1 VSRRA
6 LIVDEPGTIGIRT
19 RPALQPAPGEV
30 LIRPAFCGVCR
41 TDLELVQGDL
51 DPAYVNYPLTLGHEW
66 AGVVEAVGSG
76 VERVKPGSRC
86 VAECIVPCGRCAFCR
101 SGATNVCEIYDELG
115 FTREGGASDQVVVP
129 ERLVHR
135 LEADVAL
142 LDAALVE
149 PSAVVLRGLEKAA
162 PAEGDRVL
170 VVGDGTIGLLAA
182 YLVRLWSPATVD
194 LLGRRPEQAELA
206 DRVGVSRFSTSD
218 ETGAPFDLVVEAAGV
233 PEAVVTSIAAA
244 RRGGTV
250 ALLGLPATTAR
261 VELPADLL
269 VNNDLTIAASFGY
282 TSASWRR
289 LVGLL
294 NEGRIKPGCI
304 VTHRWPLEDHARA
317 FAALAAPEGAR
328 GKILLEIAGEQ

>member
-6 LIVDEPGTIGIRT
+6 LVVDEPGTIGIRT
-19 RPALQPAPGEV
+19 RRALKPGLAEV
-30 LIRPAFCGVCR
+30 VIRPALCGVCR
-41 TDLELVQGDL
+41 TDLELLQGEV
-51 DPAYVNYPLTLGHEW
+51 DPAFVNYPLTLGHEW
-66 AGVVEAVGSG
+66 AGVVEAVGPD
-76 VERVKPGSRC
+76 VESVEPGDRC

-115 FTREGGASDQVVVP
+115 FTREGGAGDQVVVP

-135 LEADVAL
+135 LGPDVAL

-149 PSAVVLRGLEKAA
+149 PSAVVLRALEKAA

-182 YLVRLWSPATVD
+182 YLVRLWSPATVE
-194 LLGRRPEQAELA
+194 LIGRRPEQAELA
-206 DRVGVSRFSTSD
+206 DRVGVSQFSTRD
-218 ETGAPFDLVVEAAGV
+218 EVGAEFDLVVEAAGV
-233 PEAVVTSIAAA
+233 AEAVVTAIAAA
-244 RRGGTV
+244 RRGGKV
-250 ALLGLPATTAR
+250 ALLGLPATSDR

-282 TSASWRR
+282 TSTSWRR

-294 NEGRIKPGCI
+294 NEGRIQPGCI
-304 VTHRWPLEDHARA
+304 VTHRFPLEEHALA

-328 GKILLEIAGEQ
+328 GKILLEIE